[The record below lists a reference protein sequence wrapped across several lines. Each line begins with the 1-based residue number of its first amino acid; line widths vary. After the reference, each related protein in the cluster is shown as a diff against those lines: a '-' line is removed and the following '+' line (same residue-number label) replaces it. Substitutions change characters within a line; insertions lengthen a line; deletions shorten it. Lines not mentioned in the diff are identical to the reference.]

1 MGGCG
6 SKVRKVSTYRLA
18 ESNETILV
26 TRQEIFFAKAAPVQ
40 GISNIILLDLWLMLL
55 SCMFISSYTLHCH
68 SLFRK
73 EIYFFECLYFSEYD
87 IQMSLNV
94 FGWEKGHQL
103 STDAT
108 GGEMDGCRGRLVVR
122 GMQNAYSC
130 VQWEGLPCL
139 MCTYAFTLFSC
150 FWQHFFVFVL
160 ETESYLYSKK
170 VCSSE
175 TVIFLQQ
182 DQFLS
187 KAIFANQS

>member
-1 MGGCG
+1 
-6 SKVRKVSTYRLA
+6 
-18 ESNETILV
+18 
-26 TRQEIFFAKAAPVQ
+26 
-40 GISNIILLDLWLMLL
+40 
-55 SCMFISSYTLHCH
+55 
-68 SLFRK
+68 
-73 EIYFFECLYFSEYD
+73 
-87 IQMSLNV
+87 
-94 FGWEKGHQL
+94 
-103 STDAT
+103 
-108 GGEMDGCRGRLVVR
+108 MDGCRGRLVVR

>member
-1 MGGCG
+1 
-6 SKVRKVSTYRLA
+6 
-18 ESNETILV
+18 
-26 TRQEIFFAKAAPVQ
+26 
-40 GISNIILLDLWLMLL
+40 MLL
-55 SCMFISSYTLHCH
+55 SWMFISSYTLHCH
-68 SLFRK
+68 SLFHK

-160 ETESYLYSKK
+160 ETESCLYSKK